1 MFTRQSSLEPN
12 SRAFLLSRHHHIYLF
27 DYSILFPYSYTPV
40 NKFNRASISS
50 EFDYQYSD
58 IPMQEKLRIAANW
71 ITLVA
76 PCLPLR
82 TESIEEV

>member
-1 MFTRQSSLEPN
+1 M
-12 SRAFLLSRHHHIYLF
+12 YLF
-27 DYSILFPYSYTPV
+27 NYSLLFPYSYTPV
-40 NKFNRASISS
+40 NKFNHVSISS
-50 EFDYQYSD
+50 DFDYQYSD
-58 IPMQEKLRIAANW
+58 ILMQEKLCIAANW